1 MVHHP
6 HRIMRRLVL
15 FATALPIIASAE
27 APDWEN
33 PAVFRRDKLPARATS
48 MAFPD
53 RQGALE
59 TSRQTSPWCLSLNGP
74 WKFHYSGN
82 VDGAPAAFEKPETD
96 VSSWP
101 EITVPSN
108 WQLRGYGIP
117 IYSGNTYA
125 FAKSPPSVTTEP
137 PAHYTNHSPES
148 RHPIGSYRRTFTLP
162 EDWKE
167 RRTLLTFEGVDS
179 AFDLWINGEKAG
191 YSEDSRT
198 TAQFDISSKV
208 KPGENTV
215 AVQVHQ
221 YSDGS
226 YLESQNTWKLS
237 GIYRDVYLSS
247 VPATELQDHWVQAGL
262 AAIPSQGVLR
272 VFTKLKNHGS
282 APSAGKLSLELI
294 STEGNTVI
302 TKEAPF
308 ELGAESAASV
318 EIDAG
323 LIPNIQPWSAEQPVL
338 YSYLITISNAADQPL
353 AIYPGKTGFRHNEI
367 RDGVFLHNGKP
378 IRLKGV
384 VRHDHHPQS
393 GHAVPAADLR
403 QELVMMKR
411 ANLNAVRFDHAPAS
425 PQFLDLCDELGLYVI
440 NEPNLDTSGMGD
452 DSLEKDPAW
461 RAARLDRVQNL
472 FERDKNHPSII
483 AWSGGITAAGYLP
496 FQDRTLTW
504 LLARDP
510 TRPVIDNAGSPK
522 SLAGLQWLT
531 PEAAAALTQSRK
543 SDPVDVKGPS
553 ILASYNRAL
562 GNSSGRF
569 DDYVDLFRQERSLQG
584 GFIVSWRDET
594 LLKKSTGDD
603 TKPGPLKISVAHG
616 GDYGDQPNA
625 GPLCASGVLT
635 ANLNPT
641 ATFEE
646 IRKGF
651 QDIRTELADGSTP
664 TVKLR
669 VYNDRVFT
677 GTEHLKATWKL
688 LKDGKDAAQGTIPL
702 APIGAGQNREIEIAT
717 GATFDQNAEF
727 MLRVRYDFVTAPS
740 WSSPGMPIAWD
751 EIPLPWGKRV
761 VPAAKASTN
770 RASFTEERNE
780 IHISAGEV
788 SAVVNRSNGFVTSL
802 KRKDQE
808 ILVAPLHLKF
818 WRTPTAADKIHGL
831 DKSLAVWS
839 EAGAKTTARKVEVK
853 QDGQEVIVV
862 IEADIP
868 AGKSSATLVY
878 RFNGEGEIAAD
889 VTFQPDQ
896 SLPAP
901 PRIGL
906 TCAVPLNVNKW
917 TWFGKGPHENYP
929 DRQRGAWTAIHTGL
943 SNQLIP
949 RYSVPQEAGNRL
961 DVRWATFE
969 PAMGGNGFRID
980 ATGDSL
986 LQFSASQASPE
997 GADSEDSG
1005 PRPKP
1010 DRLVFHLD
1018 HHQAG
1023 LGSADPLPSDTPIA
1037 TPPPPKERYQWSFR
1051 LTTLHTTP
1059 PPVPPA
1065 PPGGAARPLP
1075 PGFPGLPPTDQ
1086 PGGVQRPRPSPR
1098 PKAKPPGTPPPA
1110 PEAPKSE

>member
-6 HRIMRRLVL
+6 HRIMRRLVFL
-15 FATALPIIASAE
+15 ATAFPILAFAE

-53 RQGALE
+53 RQASLE
-59 TSRQTSPWCLSLNGP
+59 TQRLTSPWCLTLNGP

-82 VDGAPAAFEKPETD
+82 VAGAPAAFEKPETD
-96 VSSWP
+96 VSSWA

-117 IYSGNTYA
+117 IYSGNIYP
-125 FAKSPPSVTTEP
+125 FAKSPPSVTAEP
-137 PAHYTNHSPES
+137 PAHYTSHSPEN

-162 EDWKE
+162 DDWKE

-198 TAQFDISSKV
+198 TAEFDISSKV
-208 KPGENTV
+208 KPGENTI

-247 VPATELQDHWVQAGL
+247 IPTTELQDHWVQAGL
-262 AAIPSQGVLR
+262 AAIQSQGVLR
-272 VFTKLKNHGS
+272 VFTKLKNHGTAVS
-282 APSAGKLSLELI
+282 TGKLSLELI
-294 STEGNTVI
+294 APDGNTVI
-302 TKEAPF
+302 TKEVPYDL
-308 ELGAESAASV
+308 EAEATASV

-323 LIPNIQPWSAEQPVL
+323 LLSNIQPWSAEQPVL
-338 YSYLITISNAADQPL
+338 YSYLLTILDGSGQPL
-353 AIYPGKTGFRHNEI
+353 AVYPGKTGFRHNEI
-367 RDGVFLHNGKP
+367 RDGVLLHNGKP

-384 VRHDHHPQS
+384 VRHDHHQQN
-393 GHAVPAADLR
+393 GRAVPTADLR

-411 ANLNAVRFDHAPAS
+411 ANLNAVRFDHAPPS

-440 NEPNLDTSGMGD
+440 SEPNLDTSGMGD

-461 RAARLDRVQNL
+461 QSARLDRVQNL

-483 AWSGGITAAGYLP
+483 AWSGGFTATGYLP
-496 FQDRTLTW
+496 TQDRTLTW

-510 TRPVIDNAGSPK
+510 TRPVIDNTGSPK

-531 PEAAAALTQSRK
+531 PEAAAELAKSRK
-543 SDPVDVKGPS
+543 NDPTDANGPA

-569 DDYVDLFRQERSLQG
+569 NDYAELFRKEQTLQG

-603 TKPGPLKISVAHG
+603 TKPGPLRISVAHG
-616 GDYGDQPNA
+616 GDFGDQPNA
-625 GPLCASGVLT
+625 GTLCASGVLT
-635 ANLNPT
+635 ANLSPT

-646 IRKGF
+646 IRRGF
-651 QDIRTELADGSTP
+651 QDIRTELSDGSTP
-664 TVKLR
+664 IVKLW
-669 VYNDRVFT
+669 VYNDQVFT
-677 GTEHLKATWKL
+677 GTENLKASWKL
-688 LKDGKDAAQGTIPL
+688 LKDGKDVAQGAVAM
-702 APIGAGQNREIEIAT
+702 APIGAGQNREIQIVT
-717 GATFDQNAEF
+717 GAKPDPNAEF

-740 WSSPGMPIAWD
+740 WSSPGMPVAWD

-761 VPAAKASTN
+761 APDSNPSAN
-770 RASFTEERNE
+770 PASFTVEGNE
-780 IHISAGEV
+780 IRISAGEV
-788 SAVVNRSNGFVTSL
+788 SAVIDRRNGFLTSL
-802 KRKDQE
+802 KRKNE
-808 ILVAPLHLKF
+808 EVLVAPLHLDF
-818 WRTPTAADKIHGL
+818 WRTPTAADKIRGL
-831 DKSLAVWS
+831 DESLDIWK
-839 EAGAKTTARKVEVK
+839 EAGGKTTARKVDVN
-853 QDGQEVIVV
+853 QDEQQVVV
-862 IEADIP
+862 IIEVDIP

-878 RFNGEGEIAAD
+878 RFSGEGEIAAD

-896 SLPAP
+896 TLPAP

-906 TCAVPLNVNKW
+906 SCAVPPGVNKW

-949 RYSVPQEAGNRL
+949 RYSVPQEAGNRM

-969 PAMGGNGFRID
+969 PAMGGNGFRFD

-986 LQFSASQASPE
+986 LQFSASPASPE
-997 GADSEDSG
+997 GAESEGPG

-1018 HHQAG
+1018 HYQAG
-1023 LGSADPLPSDTPIA
+1023 LGSADPLPAQASA
-1037 TPPPPKERYQWSFR
+1037 SAPPSPKERYQWSLR
-1051 LTTLHTTP
+1051 LTTLHATP
-1059 PPVPPA
+1059 PPIPPT
-1065 PPGGAARPLP
+1065 PSGAGARPLP
-1075 PGFPGLPPTDQ
+1075 PGFPEGPPAQQ
-1086 PGGVQRPRPSPR
+1086 PDGTQQPRPRPR
-1098 PKAKPPGTPPPA
+1098 PKAATPEAPTPP
-1110 PEAPKSE
+1110 PEAPKPE

>member
-6 HRIMRRLVL
+6 HRLMRRLIL
-15 FATALPIIASAE
+15 LATAFPIIAAAE

-48 MAFPD
+48 MAFPN
-53 RQGALE
+53 REASLE
-59 TSRQTSPWCLSLNGP
+59 TQRLTSPWCLLLNGP

-82 VDGAPAAFEKPETD
+82 VDDAPAGFEKPETD
-96 VSSWP
+96 VAAWP

-117 IYSGNTYA
+117 IYSGNTYP
-125 FAKSPPSVTTEP
+125 FAKSPPSVTAEP
-137 PAHYTNHSPES
+137 PSHYTNHPPEN

-179 AFDLWINGEKAG
+179 AFELWINGEKAG

-226 YLESQNTWKLS
+226 YLESQHTWKLS

-247 VPATELQDHWVQAGL
+247 VPATELEDHWVQAGL
-262 AAIPSQGVLR
+262 AAIQSQGVLR
-272 VFTKLKNHGS
+272 VFTKLKNHGTT
-282 APSAGKLSLELI
+282 PSAGKLSLELI
-294 STEGNTVI
+294 APDGNTVI

-308 ELGAESAASV
+308 ELDAESTATV

-323 LIPNIQPWSAEQPVL
+323 LIPKIQPWSAEQPAL
-338 YSYLITISNAADQPL
+338 YSYLITILDAAGQPL
-353 AIYPGKTGFRHNEI
+353 ATYPGKTGFRHNEI

-378 IRLKGV
+378 VRLKGV
-384 VRHDHHPQS
+384 VRHDHHQQN
-393 GHAVPAADLR
+393 GHAVTAADLR

-411 ANLNAVRFDHAPAS
+411 TNLNAVRFDHAPAS
-425 PQFLDLCDELGLYVI
+425 PQFLDLCDELGLYVL
-440 NEPNLDTSGMGD
+440 NEPNLDSSGMGD

-461 RAARLDRVQNL
+461 HAARLDRVQNL

-483 AWSGGITAAGYLP
+483 AWSGGFTATGYLQS
-496 FQDRTLTW
+496 QDRTLTW

-510 TRPVIDNAGSPK
+510 TRPVIDNSGSPK
-522 SLAGLQWLT
+522 SLAGMQWLT
-531 PEAAAALTQSRK
+531 PEVAATFAANRK
-543 SDPVDVKGPS
+543 GDPADIHGPT

-569 DDYVDLFRQERSLQG
+569 NDYVELFRKNPSIQG
-584 GFIVSWRDET
+584 GFIVNWRDET
-594 LLKKSTGDD
+594 LLKKSTSED
-603 TKPGPLKISVAHG
+603 TKPGPFRISIAHG

-625 GPLCASGVLT
+625 GTLCASGVLT
-635 ANLNPT
+635 ANLSPT

-664 TVKLR
+664 NVKLW
-669 VYNDRVFT
+669 VYNDRAFT
-677 GTEHLKATWKL
+677 GTENLKASWKL
-688 LKDGKDAAQGTIPL
+688 LKDGRDAAQGTISI
-702 APIGAGQNREIEIAT
+702 APIGAGLNREIQIAT
-717 GATFDQNAEF
+717 GATPDPNAEF
-727 MLRVRYDFVTAPS
+727 ILRVRYDFITAPS
-740 WSSPGMPIAWD
+740 WATPGMPIAWD

-761 VPAAKASTN
+761 APAAKTPPSP
-770 RASFTEERNE
+770 ASFKEEGHD
-780 IHISAGEV
+780 ILISAAEV
-788 SAVVNRSNGFVTSL
+788 SAVVDRRNGFVTSL

-808 ILVAPLHLKF
+808 LLINPLRLDF
-818 WRTPTAADKIHGL
+818 WRSPTDADRIHNL
-831 DKSLAVWS
+831 DQRLAIWR
-839 EAGAKTTARKVEVK
+839 EAGSKAIARSIEVK
-853 QDGQEVIVV
+853 QDGQDVVVTIEV
-862 IEADIP
+862 EIP
-868 AGKSSATLVY
+868 AGTSSASLVY
-878 RFNGEGEIAAD
+878 RFDGAGELAAD

-906 TCAVPLNVNKW
+906 TCAVPFNVNKW
-917 TWFGKGPHENYP
+917 TWFGKGPHENYS

-969 PAMGGNGFRID
+969 PAIGGNGFRVD
-980 ATGDSL
+980 ATGESL
-986 LQFSASQASPE
+986 LQFSATQGHPEEADPKAST
-997 GADSEDSG
+997 
-1005 PRPKP
+1005 RPKS
-1010 DRLVFHLD
+1010 DRLIFHLD
-1018 HHQAG
+1018 HFQAG
-1023 LGSADPLPSDTPIA
+1023 LGSADPRPSDA
-1037 TPPPPKERYQWSFR
+1037 PPVPALSPDERYQWSFR
-1051 LTTLHTTP
+1051 LATFYVKP
-1059 PPVPPA
+1059 PPA
-1065 PPGGAARPLP
+1065 PPAGVAPPLP
-1075 PGFPGLPPTDQ
+1075 PGFPGGLPAEPQ
-1086 PGGVQRPRPSPR
+1086 EGANRARPRP
-1098 PKAKPPGTPPPA
+1098 KKPNPPATPPPA
-1110 PEAPKSE
+1110 PESPKPE